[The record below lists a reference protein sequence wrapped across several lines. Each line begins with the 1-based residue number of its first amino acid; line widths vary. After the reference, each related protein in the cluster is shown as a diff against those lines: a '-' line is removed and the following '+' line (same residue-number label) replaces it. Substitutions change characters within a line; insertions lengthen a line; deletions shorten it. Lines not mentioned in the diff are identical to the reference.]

1 MHAGGFLDRNVTTSP
16 SRLAIV
22 LALHGAALAALMLAK
37 PEYVPKID
45 WKALDTYVVDEKPV
59 PPPEAIPEPPK
70 AQPFDKPV
78 ETVPPLVDPG
88 AQSNENQVA
97 ALPPVTPAYTP
108 PYTPPVSA
116 PVTTEATMLRG
127 IEVQPAYPMALARQ
141 EIEGVAIVRVL
152 IGTDGRVKDVQ
163 MISAS
168 EPEFFEATARQAKRY
183 WKFKPATRDGV
194 AIESWRQMTV
204 RFKLEA

>member
-22 LALHGAALAALMLAK
+22 LALHGAALTALMLAK
-37 PEYVPKID
+37 PDYVPKID
-45 WKALDTYVVDEKPV
+45 WKPMDLIQIDDK
-59 PPPEAIPEPPK
+59 PPPPPNMSEP
-70 AQPFDKPV
+70 AQPQPRN
-78 ETVPPLVDPG
+78 ETVESIPPLVPG
-88 AQSNENQVA
+88 TAGQSENTITPF
-97 ALPPVTPAYTP
+97 PPEKPTYVEPTLAPPATPVLA
-108 PYTPPVSA
+108 
-116 PVTTEATMLRG
+116 EATMLRSA
-127 IEVQPAYPMALARQ
+127 EVQPPYPTSLARQ

-163 MISAS
+163 MVSAT

-183 WKFKPATRDGV
+183 WKFKPATRDGL